1 MNPLRMIGK
10 LLLADNTTRLRW
22 YIRLM
27 LKLRGSGHPQ
37 LARVVAFR
45 IQNRFGVYISPMAVI
60 APSVSF
66 PHPTGIVIGDGVI
79 IGERA
84 KIYQNVTLGGARV
97 GDQKANNYPT
107 IGQDTV
113 LFAGVVVVGKVTV
126 GANCIVGANAVVLS
140 DVPDG
145 AVAVGSPARIV
156 RRREIE
162 TVAQAS
168 SAL

>member
-1 MNPLRMIGK
+1 
-10 LLLADNTTRLRW
+10 
-22 YIRLM
+22 
-27 LKLRGSGHPQ
+27 
-37 LARVVAFR
+37 
-45 IQNRFGVYISPMAVI
+45 MAVI